1 MGELTRTQSDQPEAS
16 NEPPP
21 KLAAPTEKRQ
31 AATLLASIFCIAA
44 CGLVYELLIASVSS
58 YLLGN
63 SVTQFSLAIGIF
75 IGSMGLGAHF
85 SKRVTRDLLYCF
97 VLAEIILALL
107 GGVSVLLLFAS
118 YSHLVLY
125 WVMLYGLLIS
135 VGALVGFE
143 LPILM
148 RQLKEYGTLRE
159 VVAHALTFDYAGALL
174 GSILFPLLFLPTM
187 GLTRTAL
194 FMGLCTLVVALWN
207 ISVFH
212 PVQDRLTR
220 LKLPC
225 TALLVIFLGIFA
237 FGPVLQNKIEGR
249 LYRAPVIF
257 SEQTKYQ
264 RLVMTKW
271 RDDLRLF
278 INGNLQFCSIDE
290 YRYHEALVHPAIA
303 MAPRAES
310 VLILGGGEGL
320 TAREILKHKSIKSI
334 TIVDIDPRIVELSR
348 THPLIRELN
357 EGSLGDPR
365 VTVINEDA
373 YKFVEKTGHTF
384 DLIFSDLPD
393 PNHEG
398 LTKLYSVQFY
408 NLLASRLNPTGIL
421 SVQSTSPF
429 FARDA
434 FWCIYES
441 INTSKLTARAAH
453 TYVPSF
459 GDWGFVIAGHKE
471 IKIAALLPEIEYRY
485 LNNPM
490 VTNMFVFPEDQGPVK
505 VEPSTLDKP
514 IIMEYYHQSSQKWMG
529 H

>member
-1 MGELTRTQSDQPEAS
+1 M
-16 NEPPP
+16 
-21 KLAAPTEKRQ
+21 
-31 AATLLASIFCIAA
+31 
-44 CGLVYELLIASVSS
+44 
-58 YLLGN
+58 
-63 SVTQFSLAIGIF
+63 
-75 IGSMGLGAHF
+75 
-85 SKRVTRDLLYCF
+85 
-97 VLAEIILALL
+97 
-107 GGVSVLLLFAS
+107 
-118 YSHLVLY
+118 
-125 WVMLYGLLIS
+125 
-135 VGALVGFE
+135 
-143 LPILM
+143 
-148 RQLKEYGTLRE
+148 
-159 VVAHALTFDYAGALL
+159 
-174 GSILFPLLFLPTM
+174 
-187 GLTRTAL
+187 
-194 FMGLCTLVVALWN
+194 
-207 ISVFH
+207 
-212 PVQDRLTR
+212 
-220 LKLPC
+220 
-225 TALLVIFLGIFA
+225 
-237 FGPVLQNKIEGR
+237 
-249 LYRAPVIF
+249 
-257 SEQTKYQ
+257 
-264 RLVMTKW
+264 
-271 RDDLRLF
+271 
-278 INGNLQFCSIDE
+278 
-290 YRYHEALVHPAIA
+290 
-303 MAPRAES
+303 
-310 VLILGGGEGL
+310 
-320 TAREILKHKSIKSI
+320 
-334 TIVDIDPRIVELSR
+334 DIDPRIVELSR

-471 IKIAALLPEIEYRY
+471 IKIAPLLPEIEYRY